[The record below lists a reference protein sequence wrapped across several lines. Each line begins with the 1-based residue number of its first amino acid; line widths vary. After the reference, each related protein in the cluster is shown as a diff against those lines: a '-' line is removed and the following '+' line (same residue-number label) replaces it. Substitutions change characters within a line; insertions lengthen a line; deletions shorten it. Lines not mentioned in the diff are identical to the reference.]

1 MAKKNAKD
9 MAFEIEIPAEIE
21 ASVSGKAVI
30 MKKDG
35 KELRKI
41 IGDKVKISKE
51 GSKIILS
58 AKKAKKDE
66 KRAFGTARGHL
77 KNMIDG
83 LMKGF
88 EYELEICNVH
98 FPPTVTFDKA
108 KSEFI
113 VKNLLG
119 EKHPRT
125 LRVKRDVEIEV
136 KAPKIKVRSYD
147 LELAGQTAADIEK
160 ITRVR
165 NRDRN
170 KFQDGIFIT
179 KKPGAEYL

>member
-1 MAKKNAKD
+1 MAKKKAKD
-9 MAFEIEIPAEIE
+9 FTFEIEIPAEID
-21 ASVSGKAVI
+21 ASVSGSTVT

-35 KELRKI
+35 KELKKI
-41 IGDKVKISKE
+41 VSDKLKLAKE

-58 AKKAKKDE
+58 VKKAKKDE
-66 KRAFGTARGHL
+66 KRDFGSAKGHI
-77 KNMIDG
+77 KNMIEG

-88 EYELEICNVH
+88 EYELEMCNVH
-98 FPPTVTFDKA
+98 FPITIAFDKA

-125 LRVKRDVEIEV
+125 LKAGKDIEVEI
-136 KAPKIKVRSYD
+136 KAPKITIKSYD
-147 LELAGQTAADIEK
+147 LELAGQTAADLEK

-179 KKPGAEYL
+179 KKPGVEYS